1 MKSLSTI
8 VLCIAAITMS
18 MAQSSGVITYS
29 ETMKMNFTIDS
40 EESGGIDLSEF
51 LPESMSSQKL
61 LTFSDKVSVYTAV
74 SSDQENMELGNED
87 AGIKIVVMGD
97 DIESVLYIDHSAKLS
112 TEQKGFMGK
121 TFVVEEAIEKMKW
134 KITSEKVKY
143 LDYECTKATRTNDDG
158 KEVVAWFAPKI
169 SASVGPSAYGQLPGA
184 ILMLS
189 EGDEDLVIKAT
200 NVEFKDVDELNKP
213 TDGKK
218 VTSEEYEKIVDEKT
232 KEMMQERGGASFRI
246 RN

>member
-87 AGIKIVVMGD
+87 AGIKNV
-97 DIESVLYIDHSAKLS
+97 S
-112 TEQKGFMGK
+112 FN
-121 TFVVEEAIEKMKW
+121 
-134 KITSEKVKY
+134 Y
-143 LDYECTKATRTNDDG
+143 L
-158 KEVVAWFAPKI
+158 
-169 SASVGPSAYGQLPGA
+169 L
-184 ILMLS
+184 
-189 EGDEDLVIKAT
+189 
-200 NVEFKDVDELNKP
+200 
-213 TDGKK
+213 
-218 VTSEEYEKIVDEKT
+218 
-232 KEMMQERGGASFRI
+232 
-246 RN
+246 